1 MVFVESEEAARAA
14 AMPLRSGLWG
24 DHKVSVLL
32 PHGEEPIQVCLGTL
46 PLAIHGDHV
55 TKFMAPH
62 PTSLSC
68 TPKTHLWGR

>member
-46 PLAIHGDHV
+46 P
-55 TKFMAPH
+55 
-62 PTSLSC
+62 
-68 TPKTHLWGR
+68 